1 MERRELE
8 LHQDQLEN
16 QFHAERFAKWMALS
30 KAEWRAKQEAAAEAV
45 AEGHIKVNTRPQQ
58 RE

>member
-1 MERRELE
+1 MERRKLE

-16 QFHAERFAKWMALS
+16 ALYAERFAKWI
-30 KAEWRAKQEAAAEAV
+30 KTIEAEWRAKQAADAEAV

>member
-16 QFHAERFAKWMALS
+16 AFHAERFAKWIETT
-30 KAEWRAKQEAAAEAV
+30 KAEWRAKQAADAEAV